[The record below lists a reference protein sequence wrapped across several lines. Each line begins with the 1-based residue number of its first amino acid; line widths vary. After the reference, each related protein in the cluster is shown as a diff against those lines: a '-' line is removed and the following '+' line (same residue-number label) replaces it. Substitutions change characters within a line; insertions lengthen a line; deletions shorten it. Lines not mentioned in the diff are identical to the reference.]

1 MGSLGY
7 AMMLPFY
14 KLYQDVAVLDIWSQQ
29 NLQMKVEG
37 LSNIT
42 TLVDI
47 DLARNQGFGAV
58 YYR

>member
-1 MGSLGY
+1 
-7 AMMLPFY
+7 MMLPFY